1 VHVILF
7 DIDGTLMRGHGSGSR
22 ALLRAGRAVCGE
34 AFNLEG
40 ITISGGLD
48 MAIYESAARAM
59 GMMDPEALHEAFRAR
74 YLLEL
79 ASELASSSPRA
90 ELLPGVLP
98 LLAALDARTDVAVGL
113 LTGNYRAA
121 VPIKFKAVGLD
132 YVFAAGAYG
141 DDARLRHGLVPIALE
156 RFAQLGRRAAAAQVV
171 VVGDTPRD
179 VECAVKNGCR
189 CLGVATGMYG
199 EAALHDAG
207 AHRVVPDLRDPD
219 ALLSLL

>member
-1 VHVILF
+1 MHLVLS
-7 DIDGTLMRGHGSGSR
+7 DIDGTLLRGHGSGSR
-22 ALLRAGRAVCGE
+22 ALLRAGRAVCGN
-34 AFNLEG
+34 AFSLDG
-40 ITISGGLD
+40 ITIGGGLD

-59 GMMDPEALHEAFRAR
+59 GLADPEAIHDAFRTR
-74 YLLEL
+74 YLVEL
-79 ASELASSSPRA
+79 ANELANASPSP
-90 ELLPGVLP
+90 ELLPGVRQ
-98 LLAALDARTDVAVGL
+98 LLAALAARTDVAIGL

-141 DDARLRHGLVPIALE
+141 DDARQRHGLVPIALE
-156 RFAQLGRRAAAAQVV
+156 RFAQLGRRVAAAQVV

-179 VECAVKNGCR
+179 VECAVLNGCR
-189 CLGVATGMYG
+189 CLAVATGAHA
-199 EAALHDAG
+199 EAELHDAG